1 MPLAREH
8 GRSRYVSFLS
18 LPILKP
24 MFINRTNTLL
34 QWPHVLLWLGYEI
47 VFCFVNDI
55 IDDSILFSQFYSTAH
70 RVCAK
75 TATNIHNGP
84 ARDVRNEAPS
94 KICMRPDASATWKK
108 ISMLVSWRVLLLH
121 EKYALLTVMALAT
134 LSTLSA
140 QCGSGVVVAKLI
152 LHVGID

>member
-24 MFINRTNTLL
+24 MFIHRTNTLL
-34 QWPHVLLWLGYEI
+34 PLWKSLMWLRYES
-47 VFCFVNDI
+47 VFHFVNDI

-75 TATNIHNGP
+75 TATDIHNGP

-108 ISMLVSWRVLLLH
+108 NSMLVSWRVLLLH
-121 EKYALLTVMALAT
+121 EKYALLTVMVLAT
-134 LSTLSA
+134 SFTLSA
-140 QCGSGVVVAKLI
+140 
-152 LHVGID
+152 